1 MKRGN
6 DSPHGLAVPLDPS
19 LEALLARLETLSLA
33 PQFSA
38 QRQVA
43 LERALRPYLESSG
56 DVLRPLPEEVD
67 LATLAV
73 YTDFYPEDGQLTLIE
88 QLRDVITEHIPDE
101 ERRWLDP
108 LKHSYLD
115 LLEVLSVGAGGPAQ
129 VVSLRSI
136 GDGVQVPVQGGGY
149 AQDLRAG
156 QVLLTRVV
164 RDPDDPDRGVG
175 RIAGSALALPMAKAR
190 SVFDASREW
199 ERSMEISSGSF
210 VLGDWQ
216 EFVKRFGHILLWNF
230 AYLRLA
236 TLLNA
241 VVHIRY
247 LTREGAPVLYVL
259 ALYDH
264 REYGFLADGL
274 SAMKELEEGSLR
286 HPVMPSRQKGKPV
299 RVWIQRAGGEDGV
312 DSPVVRLTLTPVQ
325 LVVECDTPDRLNAI
339 KHQLASTFGY
349 SLHFRGESLSPPRRE
364 LPVDQLTEG
373 ESPSVVV
380 SEEDDL
386 ALVRN
391 FLDTAYLEWSDQPS
405 AALEGRTPRHAAA
418 QPALRAQVADLIDEM
433 AHDDLGILR
442 LGRPAFDYNVLRA
455 HVGLL

>member
-19 LEALLARLETLSLA
+19 LETLLARLEALSLA
-33 PQFSA
+33 PQFSV
-38 QRQVA
+38 QREVA

-56 DVLRPLPEEVD
+56 DVLHPLAQEVD

-101 ERRWLDP
+101 ERRWLDS
-108 LKHSYLD
+108 LKHSYMD
-115 LLEVLSVGAGGPAQ
+115 LLEVLPFEPADAPQ
-129 VVSLRSI
+129 AVSLRSI
-136 GDGVQVPVQGGGY
+136 GDGIQIPVQGGEY
-149 AQDLRAG
+149 ARALSAG

-164 RDPDDPDRGVG
+164 RDPDNPERGIG
-175 RIAGSALALPMAKAR
+175 RIAGSALVLSMAKAR
-190 SVFDASREW
+190 AVLDASREW
-199 ERSMEISSGSF
+199 ERNLEISSGSF

-216 EFVKRFGHILLWNF
+216 EFVKRYGHVVLWNF

-236 TLLNA
+236 TLFNA

-247 LTREGAPVLYVL
+247 LTREGAPFLYVL

-274 SAMKELEEGSLR
+274 SAMKELEVGALR
-286 HPVMPSRQKGKPV
+286 HPVMPSGQKEKPV
-299 RVWIQRAGGEDGV
+299 RVWIQRANGEDGV
-312 DSPVVRLTLTPVQ
+312 ESPLARLTLTPVQ
-325 LVVECDTPDRLNAI
+325 LIVECDTPDRLNAI

-349 SLHFRGESLSPPRRE
+349 SLHFRGESVAPPGRE
-364 LPVDQLTEG
+364 LPADQLTRG
-373 ESPSVVV
+373 ESPSIVVT
-380 SEEDDL
+380 EEEDL

-391 FLDTAYLEWSDQPS
+391 FLDAAYLEWADQPL
-405 AALEGRTPRHAAA
+405 AALGGQTPRHAAA
-418 QPALRAQVADLIDEM
+418 QPASQAQVADLIDEI
-433 AHDDLGILR
+433 AHYDLGILR
-442 LGRPAFDYNVLRA
+442 LGKPAFDYNVLRA
-455 HVGLL
+455 HVGLV

>member
-6 DSPHGLAVPLDPS
+6 DSPQGLAVPLDPS
-19 LEALLARLETLSLA
+19 LEALLARLEALSHA
-33 PQFSA
+33 PQFSV

-56 DVLRPLPEEVD
+56 DLLRPLPEEAD
-67 LATLAV
+67 LATLTV

-101 ERRWLDP
+101 ERRWLDQ
-108 LKHSYLD
+108 LKHSYMD
-115 LLEVLSVGAGGPAQ
+115 LLEVLPFRAGDPPH
-129 VVSLRSI
+129 VMTLRSI
-136 GDGVQVPVQGGGY
+136 GDGVQVLVQGGEY
-149 AQDLRAG
+149 ARDLSAG

-164 RDPDDPDRGVG
+164 RDPEDPERGIG
-175 RIAGSALALPMAKAR
+175 RIAGSALVLSPAKAR
-190 SVFDASREW
+190 AVLDASREW

-230 AYLRLA
+230 AHLRLA

-247 LTREGAPVLYVL
+247 LTREGAPFLYVL

-274 SAMKELEEGSLR
+274 SAMNELEVGSLR
-286 HPVMPSRQKGKPV
+286 HPVMPSGQKGKPV
-299 RVWIQRAGGEDGV
+299 RVWIQRASGENGAK
-312 DSPVVRLTLTPVQ
+312 VVVARLTLTPVQ
-325 LVVECDTPDRLNAI
+325 LVVESDTPDRLNAI

-373 ESPSVVV
+373 S
-380 SEEDDL
+380 
-386 ALVRN
+386 
-391 FLDTAYLEWSDQPS
+391 
-405 AALEGRTPRHAAA
+405 
-418 QPALRAQVADLIDEM
+418 
-433 AHDDLGILR
+433 R
-442 LGRPAFDYNVLRA
+442 LQWL
-455 HVGLL
+455 

>member
-19 LEALLARLETLSLA
+19 LEAVLTRLETLSLA
-33 PQFSA
+33 PQFSV

-43 LERALRPYLESSG
+43 LERTLRPYLESSE

-67 LATLAV
+67 LATLTV

-108 LKHSYLD
+108 LKHSYMD
-115 LLEVLSVGAGGPAQ
+115 LLEVLPVEPADAPQ

-136 GDGVQVPVQGGGY
+136 GDGIQVPVQGGEY
-149 AQDLRAG
+149 ARELSAG
-156 QVLLTRVV
+156 QVLLTRIV
-164 RDPDDPDRGVG
+164 RDPDDPDRGIG
-175 RIAGSALALPMAKAR
+175 WIAGSALVLSREKAR
-190 SVFDASREW
+190 AVLDASREW

-210 VLGDWQ
+210 VLGEWQ
-216 EFVKRFGHILLWNF
+216 EFVKRFGHVVLWNF

-247 LTREGAPVLYVL
+247 LTREGAPFLYVL

-274 SAMKELEEGSLR
+274 SAMKELEVGSLR
-286 HPVMPSRQKGKPV
+286 HPVMPSGQKEKPA
-299 RVWIQRAGGEDGV
+299 RVWIQRASGEDGV
-312 DSPVVRLTLTPVQ
+312 ESPVARLTLTPVQ
-325 LVVECDTPDRLNAI
+325 LIVECDTPDRLNAI

-349 SLHFRGESLSPPRRE
+349 SLHFRGESLAPPSRE
-364 LPVDQLTEG
+364 LPADQLTRG
-373 ESPSVVV
+373 ESPSIVVT
-380 SEEDDL
+380 EEEDL

-391 FLDTAYLEWSDQPS
+391 FLDAAYLEWADQPL
-405 AALEGRTPRHAAA
+405 AALGGQTPRHAAA
-418 QPALRAQVADLIDEM
+418 QPALRMQVAELIDEI
-433 AHDDLGILR
+433 AHHDFGMLR
-442 LGRPAFDYNVLRA
+442 LGKPAFDYHVLRA
-455 HVGLL
+455 HVGLV

>member
-1 MKRGN
+1 MKREN

-19 LEALLARLETLSLA
+19 LETLLARLEALSLA

-38 QRQVA
+38 QREVA

-56 DVLRPLPEEVD
+56 EFLRPLAQEVD

-108 LKHSYLD
+108 LKHSYMD
-115 LLEVLSVGAGGPAQ
+115 LLEVLPFGVGDPAQ
-129 VVSLRSI
+129 VMLLRSI
-136 GDGVQVPVQGGGY
+136 GDGVQVPVQGGEY
-149 AQDLRAG
+149 VRDLSEG

-164 RDPDDPDRGVG
+164 RDPDDPDRGIG
-175 RIAGSALALPMAKAR
+175 RIAGSALVLSREKAR
-190 SVFDASREW
+190 AVLDASREW

-216 EFVKRFGHILLWNF
+216 EFVKRYGHVLLWNF

-247 LTREGAPVLYVL
+247 LTREGAPFLYVL

-274 SAMKELEEGSLR
+274 SAMKELEEGTLR
-286 HPVMPSRQKGKPV
+286 HPLAPSGQEEKPV
-299 RVWIQRAGGEDGV
+299 RVWILRASGEDGV
-312 DSPVVRLTLTPVQ
+312 ESPVVRLTLTPVQ
-325 LVVECDTPDRLNAI
+325 LVVECDAPDRLNAI

-349 SLHFRGESLSPPRRE
+349 SLHFRGESLAPPGRD

-380 SEEDDL
+380 SEEEDL

-391 FLDTAYLEWSDQPS
+391 FLEAAYLEWPDQPL
-405 AALEGRTPRHAAA
+405 AALQGQTPRHAAA
-418 QPALRAQVADLIDEM
+418 QPASRAQVADLIDEI

-442 LGRPAFDYNVLRA
+442 LGKPAFDYNVLRT
-455 HVGLL
+455 HVGLV